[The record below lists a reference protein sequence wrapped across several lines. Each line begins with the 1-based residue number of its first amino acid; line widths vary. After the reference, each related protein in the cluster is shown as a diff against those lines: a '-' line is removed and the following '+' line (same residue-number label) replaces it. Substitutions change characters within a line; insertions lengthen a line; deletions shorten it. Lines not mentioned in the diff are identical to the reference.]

1 MSHKSQPAGRRRRLR
16 CNRTLD
22 SLRRC
27 RRERHYVDCLCR
39 MNSSQTHGTMQTQ
52 RETEG
57 DWRKHKQTRR
67 NRNRCIDLIA
77 RPTVVLQAHVD
88 RHRTFDCRA
97 LATRCSAAPVAR
109 STLSRSNTWISRAVN
124 SDVSKAYLEMRKME
138 RWRRRVHMHIRC
150 IFSKMFRAQPRPS
163 LLMPLR
169 FYLYIFIHQKQR

>member
-1 MSHKSQPAGRRRRLR
+1 MSIVYVVWIRHKLMGP
-16 CNRTLD
+16 
-22 SLRRC
+22 C
-27 RRERHYVDCLCR
+27 RHRERQKATDESTNRHE
-39 MNSSQTHGTMQTQ
+39 
-52 RETEG
+52 ETE
-57 DWRKHKQTRR
+57 
-67 NRNRCIDLIA
+67 IDASIWLLGL
-77 RPTVVLQAHVD
+77 VLQAHVD

-163 LLMPLR
+163 LIMPLR